1 MPPSSFDIG
10 FSLHPCPRE
19 LGAPQTDD
27 TIAQTVLF
35 LDLVSKPRIATF
47 DQARV
52 SSDGGSM
59 LLKAAD
65 RSLGLTPALAQA
77 MPDRRAAPWVK

>member
-1 MPPSSFDIG
+1 MG
-10 FSLHPCPRE
+10 V
-19 LGAPQTDD
+19 PQTDD

-52 SSDGGSM
+52 SSDGGST
-59 LLKAAD
+59 LLKTAD
-65 RSLGLTPALAQA
+65 
-77 MPDRRAAPWVK
+77 

>member
-1 MPPSSFDIG
+1 MPPTSFDIG
-10 FSLHPCPRE
+10 LCLHPSPRK

-27 TIAQTVLF
+27 TIAQIVLF
-35 LDLVSKPRIATF
+35 LDLVSKSRIATF

-59 LLKAAD
+59 LFKAAD
-65 RSLGLTPALAQA
+65 RSLSLTPAVA
-77 MPDRRAAPWVK
+77 